1 MVFYMSYHSYETISE
16 SEQMY
21 LITIARLIESGQPE
35 PIPLSDIAKEMSVLP
50 VSVNQMVRKLEGDGF
65 LHYLPYKGVELTN
78 LGKRL
83 AFRTLRNRRLW
94 EVFLVDHLKVSLE
107 EADTMACTMEHVTPD
122 DIAQRL
128 ANFLGDPATGPGGQS
143 IPNLDSDQF
152 IRDWIPLTELEV
164 GMVANITDI
173 DAPSAVTRFLNEEGL
188 RPGSKAT
195 LRAIGIRESR
205 LVEVENGYVE
215 ISAEI
220 ASTIR
225 LSNIKTSLQVQ
236 SSDKG

>member
-1 MVFYMSYHSYETISE
+1 MSNHNYETISE

-21 LITIARLIESGQPE
+21 LITIARLIESGRPE

-65 LHYLPYKGVELTN
+65 LHYLPYKGVELSN
-78 LGKRL
+78 LGRRI

-143 IPNLDSDQF
+143 IPNLDSDRIIQ
-152 IRDWIPLTELEV
+152 DWIPLTELEV
-164 GMVANITDI
+164 GMAVEITDI
-173 DAPSAVTRFLNEEGL
+173 NAPPAVIRFLNEEGL
-188 RPGSKAT
+188 RPGSVVT
-195 LRAIGIRESR
+195 LRAIGTRDSR
-205 LVEVENGYVE
+205 LVEVGAGYVE
-215 ISAEI
+215 LSVEI
-220 ASTIR
+220 ANSIRTSKVKSQPTVIR
-225 LSNIKTSLQVQ
+225 LKE
-236 SSDKG
+236 